1 MIGMLS
7 SGVVICLV
15 IALFSTIM
23 ALVAVANQNDLKEEN
38 SKLKRQLSKKPGSKK
53 TSQEIATEFIEI
65 WDALC
70 IDDERLRAGLTLKIL
85 NGEIEGSEK

>member
-1 MIGMLS
+1 MNKF
-7 SGVVICLV
+7 
-15 IALFSTIM
+15 FSNFDR
-23 ALVAVANQNDLKEEN
+23 LKKEVEDL
-38 SKLKRQLSKKPGSKK
+38 R
-53 TSQEIATEFIEI
+53 ATEFIEI